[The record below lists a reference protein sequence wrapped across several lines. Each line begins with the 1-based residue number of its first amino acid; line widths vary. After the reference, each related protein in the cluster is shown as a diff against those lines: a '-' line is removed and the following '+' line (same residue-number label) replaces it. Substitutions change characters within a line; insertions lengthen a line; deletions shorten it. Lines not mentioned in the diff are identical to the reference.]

1 MALPSYWTEE
11 RVEKMVALRTAGKS
25 FASIA
30 RELGDISRNAVIGK
44 VRRIKLDKLTPSKYQ
59 EVTPPKPKPLP
70 KPPIP
75 APMPRP
81 KPAPVARP
89 AAPIVAKPVVIAAS
103 EPTPLGPIG
112 AFPDRLS
119 CRYIH
124 GSGATFQCCAQPGF
138 PWCSY
143 HAAICLTTPA
153 PMKR

>member
-44 VRRIKLDKLTPSKYQ
+44 ASRINLAP
-59 EVTPPKPKPLP
+59 
-70 KPPIP
+70 P

-103 EPTPLGPIG
+103 EPIPLGPIG

-138 PWCSY
+138 PWCNY
-143 HAAICLTTPA
+143 HAAICLTTPL